1 MKELTLWNAVDK
13 ETLEYATV
21 NLRVVEDSSY
31 IVILGVNTNNEVM
44 VLGVR
49 EK

>member
-1 MKELTLWNAVDK
+1 MKDLTLWNSIDK
-13 ETLEYATV
+13 DALEYATV

-31 IVILGVNTNNEVM
+31 IILLGVTANNEVM